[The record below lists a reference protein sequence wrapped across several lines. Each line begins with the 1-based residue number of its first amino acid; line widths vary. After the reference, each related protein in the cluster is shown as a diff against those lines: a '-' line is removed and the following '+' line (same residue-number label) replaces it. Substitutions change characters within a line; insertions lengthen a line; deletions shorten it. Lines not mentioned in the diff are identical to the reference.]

1 MFQVLISRWQEV
13 QDLCFLNKPY
23 EVTSGFLTV
32 SLIPF
37 RAEGNVTDLCSSTAL
52 YYLIISRYFAVC
64 R

>member
-23 EVTSGFLTV
+23 GIACGFLTV

-37 RAEGNVTDLCSSTAL
+37 CAEGNMTALCFLTAL